1 MDSIAAIFEE
11 GRSMDESSMIQ
22 IPLDLFEQLDN
33 PGSNN
38 PELYQ
43 VKMMED
49 AEARAANL
57 KKKLS
62 DLEVSCDSSLCC

>member
-1 MDSIAAIFEE
+1 MDSIANIFEE

-22 IPLDLFEQLDN
+22 IPLDLFDQLDS
-33 PGSNN
+33 PGANN

-43 VKMMED
+43 VKMIED
-49 AEARAANL
+49 AEARAQNL

-62 DLEVSCDSSLCC
+62 DLEVSSLLS